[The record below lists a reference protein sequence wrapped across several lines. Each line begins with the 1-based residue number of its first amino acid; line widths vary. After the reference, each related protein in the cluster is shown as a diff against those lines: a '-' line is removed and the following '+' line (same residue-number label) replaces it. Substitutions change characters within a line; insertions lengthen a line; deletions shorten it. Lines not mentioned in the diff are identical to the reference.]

1 MAKKIKPS
9 TIRTAKK
16 VNKKDTTGG
25 RGGRGGKKVIKKND
39 GGGKGAGTGA
49 GS

>member
-9 TIRTAKK
+9 TIRTAKPVTKK

-25 RGGRGGKKVIKKND
+25 KGGRGGRGG
-39 GGGKGAGTGA
+39 GKGAAKTSGA
-49 GS
+49 A

>member
-9 TIRTAKK
+9 TIRTAKPVSKK
-16 VNKKDTTGG
+16 VNKKTTTVGK
-25 RGGRGGKKVIKKND
+25 GGK
-39 GGGKGAGTGA
+39 GGKGAGAGA

>member
-25 RGGRGGKKVIKKND
+25 KGRGGKKVIKKND
-39 GGGKGAGTGA
+39 GGGKGKGTGA

>member
-25 RGGRGGKKVIKKND
+25 KGGRGGRGGKKVDAK
-39 GGGKGAGTGA
+39 GTGKG
-49 GS
+49 S

>member
-1 MAKKIKPS
+1 MAKKVKPAT

-16 VNKKDTTGG
+16 VNKKDT
-25 RGGRGGKKVIKKND
+25 RGGGKGGKKVIKKND
-39 GGGKGAGTGA
+39 GGGKGTGA

>member
-25 RGGRGGKKVIKKND
+25 RGGRGGRGGKKVDAK
-39 GGGKGAGTGA
+39 GTGKG
-49 GS
+49 S